1 MNVITINGVEYTRA
15 SILGKEFKYTADYI
29 GQLCRGHKV
38 DAQLVGRTWYVN
50 PLSLKSHK
58 KSRYTKS
65 GEVDKTIEYN
75 VEINKSRID
84 VVPTLNKNT
93 LKKTRAN
100 DNFVKRIDWKPVKYE
115 FDESDLLP
123 DLKNAK
129 KKLNIDL
136 AESTTV
142 SVDSVNVN
150 TTMVPE
156 PLPTVSLSG
165 TLKIASLN
173 ESYLIESDADPVIST
188 VETDPVVKKEEE
200 NLNFLKRARVSK
212 QKLSDIE
219 TKSSPV
225 VLSSDLLTPK
235 LVKEAISVEETTV
248 AFKWFSTSLFFAIFL
263 YITFLLFVN
272 FNISA
277 TSTVFENNF
286 YFSTDVFNLIF
297 FFLGK

>member
-1 MNVITINGVEYTRA
+1 MIFQI
-15 SILGKEFKYTADYI
+15 I
-29 GQLCRGHKV
+29 
-38 DAQLVGRTWYVN
+38 
-50 PLSLKSHK
+50 
-58 KSRYTKS
+58 
-65 GEVDKTIEYN
+65 
-75 VEINKSRID
+75 
-84 VVPTLNKNT
+84 
-93 LKKTRAN
+93 
-100 DNFVKRIDWKPVKYE
+100 
-115 FDESDLLP
+115 
-123 DLKNAK
+123 K

-173 ESYLIESDADPVIST
+173 EAYFIEEDDSKSLISK
-188 VETDPVVKKEEE
+188 VETESLDNITAKKDDES
-200 NLNFLKRARVSK
+200 LNFLKRARISK
-212 QKLSDIE
+212 QKLNDIE
-219 TKSSPV
+219 PKSSPV

-297 FFLGK
+297 SFLGK